1 MSYVLTGVLQSAVY
15 TALSTDATLMALVD
29 GAVFDALPPGQVP
42 QLYVTLGAERVR
54 DRSDYDTDA
63 AMHEFAVT
71 VMSDEP
77 GYLGAKEAAARISEV
92 LDGADLSLSRGR
104 LIRLDFYK
112 ATARQRANR
121 REVEIWFRAF
131 VEDVAI
137 V

>member
-15 TALSTDATLMALVD
+15 AALSSDTALMALVD
-29 GAVFDALPPGQVP
+29 GAVFDALPPGRVP

-71 VMSDEP
+71 VMSDAP
-77 GYLGAKEAAARISEV
+77 GYLSAKEAAARISEV
-92 LDGADLSLSRGR
+92 LDGADLNLSRGR

-131 VEDVAI
+131 VEDAATA
-137 V
+137 